1 MGNFSLFR
9 KPKELAAYFGLDPAE
24 RQSGTFRG
32 SKNRISKQGAA
43 LADGGGQGGIPLA
56 CDDGLA
62 GYGAAAV
69 AVKVDSDRLAGSF
82 ADIAVAAM
90 DGSTLQRIA
99 VQDFNGLPLCLC
111 TAIVYIRQA

>member
-43 LADGGGQGGIPLA
+43 LADGGGQGAIPLA